1 MISKK
6 VLSHRF
12 SGEPQEVCGSAAQK
26 HTKKPEITL
35 GLFLYNN
42 GSRY

>member
-6 VLSHRF
+6 VLSIRF

-26 HTKKPEITL
+26 PTKKPEIIL
-35 GLFLYNN
+35 GLFLYND